1 MKRIISLLLCTL
13 CVVAI
18 GCGKAGDAVT
28 DQPKTP
34 KTYPAVAYD
43 MLQLRSSL
51 YMDIDEF
58 KKTDLGS
65 MFTSIGDTFYIFE
78 PSSIYNSYEYDE
90 MVASATIKYENN
102 QIISVWYKFE
112 SPSINDLTSIYY
124 DLKNEISEDLKE
136 YDGEMARFI
145 GEITDSTIISDQ
157 ETLNVS
163 LEEFIE
169 AQDGECCEEYWF
181 WDTEDIK
188 TTLSI
193 TLNDNTFSGSYVTLF
208 FDPLS

>member
-1 MKRIISLLLCTL
+1 MKRIVSLLLSAL

-18 GCGKAGDAVT
+18 GCGKTGEMAT
-28 DQPKTP
+28 DQPKVP

-58 KKTDLGS
+58 RKTDLGS
-65 MFTSIGDTFYIFE
+65 MFTSTGDAFYVLE

-90 MVASATIKYENN
+90 MVASAIIRCEND
-102 QIISVWYKFE
+102 QIVSAWYRFE
-112 SPSINDLTSIYY
+112 SPIIGDLTSIYY

-136 YDGEMARFI
+136 YDGEMARFV

-188 TTLSI
+188 ITLSI
-193 TLNDNTFSGSYVTLF
+193 ILNDNTFSRSYVALF